1 MKERID
7 HLLRA
12 GFELKASDIHLTVAV
27 PPVFRINGELKRYGK
42 DVITPADVE
51 AMAMAIVPD
60 GKWEEFQEMGELDFS
75 YSIPKVSRYRV
86 NVFKQRGCVALAI
99 RLIPTKIP
107 MIEELNLPEVLTKV
121 TEKAQ
126 GLILVTGPTGSG
138 KSTTLAAMINYMNRT
153 MRKHIITLE
162 DPIEYLHSHGN
173 SIIDQREV
181 GYDTKSFANALRA
194 ALRQD
199 PDAILV
205 GEMRDFETIQIAITA
220 AETGHLVFG
229 TLHTSSAP
237 ASVERIIDVFEPA
250 QQPQV
255 RTQLAS
261 VLLAIISQR
270 LFKTADGKG
279 RRAATEIMV
288 NNSAIANL
296 IRTDKIHQ
304 IESVIQTNKAAGMQ
318 TLEMSI
324 KDLMQ
329 AGIITKEAALPYLQ
343 EPVSKDGAL

>member
-42 DVITPADVE
+42 DALKPSDVE
-51 AMAMAIVPD
+51 AMAKAMVPD
-60 GKWEEFQEMGELDFS
+60 GKWEVFQEMGELDFS

-99 RLIPTKIP
+99 RIVPTRIP
-107 MIEELNLPEVLTKV
+107 MIEELNLPDVLTKV

-138 KSTTLAAMINYMNRT
+138 KSTTLAAMINYMNRN

-205 GEMRDFETIQIAITA
+205 GEMRDFETIHIAITA

-288 NNSAIANL
+288 NNPAIANL
-296 IRTDKIHQ
+296 IRSDKIHQ

-324 KDLMQ
+324 KELMQ
-329 AGIITKEAALPYLQ
+329 AGVITKEAAQPYLQ
-343 EPVSKDGAL
+343 DPVS